1 MTSSLFRWAA
11 LCTQDVVQEK
21 MFSWS
26 NNLDIFFSHFAL
38 SLNNHLPQLPLAFA
52 CARHTQD
59 ILGAEQAMQVNFM
72 NLK

>member
-26 NNLDIFFSHFAL
+26 NNLDIFFPTFCPVMTIFHSFHWL
-38 SLNNHLPQLPLAFA
+38 LPAPDTHKTYL
-52 CARHTQD
+52 
-59 ILGAEQAMQVNFM
+59 EQSK
-72 NLK
+72 LCR